1 MKQAYVSLILPF
13 PKSLPNPT
21 QLGLIDEVMYRM
33 CRDHEI
39 IVVTPFEFYE
49 TEFKSPKL
57 HGPLSIV
64 YTNSIH
70 SSDRAHISA
79 LGRAVGDFV
88 VEWQGELESLSL
100 QILETIF
107 EETNNGIELVEIEN
121 TNQSRSSRFF
131 YKVVNLLRPSRLPV
145 HKYVSRT
152 VSRRSIGHLLAAAK
166 IEQQINILYAELP
179 VKRKKLSADVNF
191 LFRPNLRERIA
202 EGASLLARGSRFGT
216 VIPLTLAT
224 VSAMFG
230 FFVALYAGFIY
241 LLSGKSPE
249 GWTTLMIV
257 LGIGQGSILALIGM
271 TWSRIDSLTKGMS
284 QVHDVTAEVLVISPT
299 N

>member
-21 QLGLIDEVMYRM
+21 QLGLLDDLLDKL

-39 IVVTPFEFYE
+39 IVVTPFEFYQD
-49 TEFKSPKL
+49 EFKLTKL

-64 YTNSIH
+64 YTNSIY
-70 SSDRAHISA
+70 SSDRARISA
-79 LGRAVGDFV
+79 LGRAVGDFI
-88 VEWQGELESLSL
+88 VEWQGELESLTP
-100 QILETIF
+100 QILEDIF
-107 EETNNGIELVEIEN
+107 KETNSGIELVEIA
-121 TNQSRSSRFF
+121 TSYQSRSSRFF

-152 VSRRSIGHLLAAAK
+152 ISRRSIGQLLAAAK
-166 IEQQINILYAELP
+166 IEQHINILYAELP
-179 VKRKKLSADVNF
+179 VKRKRLSAEVNF
-191 LFRPNLRERIA
+191 MFRPNLRDRIA

-230 FFVALYAGFIY
+230 FFVALYAGSIY

-271 TWSRIDSLTKGMS
+271 TWSRIDSLTNP
-284 QVHDVTAEVLVISPT
+284 IIC
-299 N
+299 

>member
-1 MKQAYVSLILPF
+1 MKQAYVSLLLPF
-13 PKSLPNPT
+13 PRSLPNPI
-21 QLGLIDEVMYRM
+21 QLSLIDELLNRL
-33 CRDHEI
+33 CRNHEI
-39 IVVTPFEFYE
+39 IVVTPFEFSE
-49 TEFKSPKL
+49 DEFKLSKL

-70 SSDRAHISA
+70 SSDRARISA
-79 LGRAVGDFV
+79 LGRVVGDFV

-100 QILETIF
+100 QILENIF
-107 EETNNGIELVEIEN
+107 KEINSGIELVEIA
-121 TNQSRSSRFF
+121 TTHQSRSSRFF

-152 VSRRSIGHLLAAAK
+152 MSRRSIGQLLAAAK

-179 VKRKKLSADVNF
+179 VKRKRLSADVNF
-191 LFRPNLRERIA
+191 MFKSNLRQRAA

-284 QVHDVTAEVLVISPT
+284 QVYDVTAEVLVISPT
-299 N
+299 D